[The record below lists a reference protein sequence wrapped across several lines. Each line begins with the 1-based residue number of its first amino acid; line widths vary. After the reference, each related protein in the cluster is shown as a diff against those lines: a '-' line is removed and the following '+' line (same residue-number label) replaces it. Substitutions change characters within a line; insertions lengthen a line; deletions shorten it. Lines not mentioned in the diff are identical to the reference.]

1 MVSYKI
7 VGGPNGDAWVESL
20 GKKYSPSQMGAFILG
35 KLKEDAETYL
45 GRWDT
50 CSCICKAQACC
61 VCGTWLV
68 STVFC
73 PLKEHL
79 CSPDS
84 HHTQCPSSAH
94 CWGHMWCCE
103 QMSLLYLG
111 AQGQLYRRPAM

>member
-68 STVFC
+68 SSVLPPERAPV
-73 PLKEHL
+73 PLQAAIILSVPKV
-79 CSPDS
+79 PI
-84 HHTQCPSSAH
+84 A
-94 CWGHMWCCE
+94 
-103 QMSLLYLG
+103 G
-111 AQGQLYRRPAM
+111 AICGAVSR